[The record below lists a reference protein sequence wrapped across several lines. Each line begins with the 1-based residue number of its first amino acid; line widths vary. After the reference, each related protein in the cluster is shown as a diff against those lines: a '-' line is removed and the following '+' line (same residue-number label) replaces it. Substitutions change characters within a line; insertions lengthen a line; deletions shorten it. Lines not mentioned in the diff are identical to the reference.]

1 MAESEPRI
9 EHPNR
14 KKAASKITRLLVILL
29 LLVSAGLVLI
39 VSLGGW
45 SAIAGAKPL
54 QVVYI
59 VLYLVLAFFVAR
71 WSRGVLPL
79 IAALA
84 IVLLIFAAVSAPAW
98 FDRSQTGFT
107 DPALPSDV
115 LGLITAL
122 LVPVQILLI
131 AVAMSG
137 FRQAWNVEVEH
148 GSDEDEGTE
157 RPGGGPRRERE
168 REREPEREREQPT
181 QEQRRPEQ
189 PEAGSGGP
197 SPAPA

>member
-1 MAESEPRI
+1 MAESEPRV

-29 LLVSAGLVLI
+29 LLVSAALVLI
-39 VSLGGW
+39 VTIGGW
-45 SAIAGAKPL
+45 SVLAGAKPL
-54 QVVYI
+54 QVTYI

-122 LVPVQILLI
+122 IVPVQILLI
-131 AVAMSG
+131 AVSMSG
-137 FRQAWNVEVEH
+137 FRQAWNVEVEQ
-148 GSDEDEGTE
+148 GSDEDADGEDDRG
-157 RPGGGPRRERE
+157 RRRE
-168 REREPEREREQPT
+168 Q
-181 QEQRRPEQ
+181 Q
-189 PEAGSGGP
+189 PETGSGGP